1 MEVRKNVIDSLL
13 LVCLNAIQNTEKIT
27 VFTDFFFFRFKEM
40 KVIIIILNV
49 VVI

>member
-13 LVCLNAIQNTEKIT
+13 LVCLYAIQNTEKIT
-27 VFTDFFFFRFKEM
+27 VFTDFFFRFKEM